1 MRMADADDTAASEAA
16 RELARARWGSGAV
29 VRAAL
34 VVLSRA
40 DELPGGIRAS
50 LHEVTAPGEAADGD
64 S

>member
-1 MRMADADDTAASEAA
+1 MADADASEAG

-50 LHEVTAPGEAADGD
+50 LHEVTADRDGEAADGD
-64 S
+64 G